1 MKTWT
6 SREIR
11 KTFIGYFV
19 EKLKEKNLGHVEV
32 ASSSLVPENHPT
44 LLFTNSGMV
53 QFTPYFL
60 GIKDPI
66 QDFKSKRLC
75 SIQKSL
81 RTGDLDIV
89 GISKYHFTYF
99 EMMGSWSIG
108 DYGKTTAV
116 ELAFDLLT
124 NKEYGFGLDSSKF
137 FPTVFAGNEE
147 APFDEET
154 YNAWKKLLPE
164 ERICKLPASENWWAP
179 GPVGPCGPC
188 TEILY
193 DRGEEFGPK
202 EEVPGMTDNPRYLEI
217 WNAGVFMQ
225 YNRNAEGK
233 LEPLKTQSVDTGAGL
248 ERFAVLLQGVDSA
261 YESDVFAGIIN
272 KGILAQLD
280 EVHLD
285 SVKKELAKNKS
296 DIKSAVQRVADHIRA
311 STMLIAEGLYPSN
324 KDQGYVLRRLIR
336 KSFDACVW
344 SIGMDSSKIPNIVD
358 VVVEEYKDVYPELDN
373 LDRIKQVMTDEI
385 NAYKAVADN
394 TRRYVQS
401 NYMKKGLKIIDNPF
415 DIYQSV
421 GASRELIAEIARE
434 QNLEV
439 NFIKFDEELLAHQ
452 EKSKA
457 NQGQRFKGGLGEH
470 SEETTKLHT
479 ATHLL
484 HQALRDVL
492 GDHVRQMGSNITAE
506 RLRFD
511 FAHDEKMTDE
521 QLKKVENI
529 VNEKI
534 AQSLPVNKVVMKK
547 EEAEKSGALHFFKEK
562 YADEVNVYY
571 IGESLENAWSKEF
584 CGGPHISN
592 TSELG
597 SFVIQKEEAVGK
609 GVRRIKA
616 VLQ

>member
-1 MKTWT
+1 MT

-11 KTFIGYFV
+11 KRFIDYFV
-19 EKLKEKNLGHVEV
+19 NILDAKNLAHVEV
-32 ASSSLVPENHPT
+32 ASSSLIPENHPT

-60 GIKDPI
+60 SIKDPV

-75 SIQKSL
+75 SVQKSL

-89 GISKYHFTYF
+89 GLSKYHLTYF
-99 EMMGSWSIG
+99 EMLGSWSIG
-108 DYGKTTAV
+108 DYGKTMAV
-116 ELAFDLLT
+116 KVAFDLLT
-124 NKEYGFGLDSSKF
+124 NKEYGYGLDANRF
-137 FPTVFAGNEE
+137 YPTVFAGNDE

-154 YNAWKKLLPE
+154 YEAWKTLIPVEK
-164 ERICKLPASENWWAP
+164 ICKLPASENWWAP

-193 DRGEEFGPK
+193 DRGPEFGPE

-225 YNRNAEGK
+225 YNRNQEGV

-248 ERFAVLLQGVDSA
+248 ERFAVLLQGVDSV
-261 YESDVFAGIIN
+261 YESDVFSGIIN
-272 KGILAQLD
+272 DGILAQLD
-280 EVHLD
+280 QAQLEK
-285 SVKKELAKNKS
+285 VKKELIKDKS
-296 DIKSAVQRVADHIRA
+296 NVKSAVQRVADHLRA
-311 STMLIAEGLYPSN
+311 STMLIAEGLFPSN

-344 SIGMDSSKIPNIVD
+344 HIGMDSSKIPNILD
-358 VVVEEYKDVYPELDN
+358 VIVEEYKEIYPEVDKLDQ
-373 LDRIKQVMTDEI
+373 IKQVLTDEI

-394 TRRYVQS
+394 TRKFIQA
-401 NYMKKGLKIIDNPF
+401 NYTKKGLNMIDNPF

-421 GASRELIAEIARE
+421 GASKELIGEIAKE
-434 QNLEV
+434 QKLDV
-439 NFIKFDEELLAHQ
+439 NFISFDEKLLEHQ

-457 NQGQRFKGGLGEH
+457 NQGDRFKGGLGDH
-470 SEETTKLHT
+470 SEETTRLHT

-484 HQALRDVL
+484 HKALREVL
-492 GDHVRQMGSNITAE
+492 GDHVRQMGSNITPE

-511 FAHDEKMTDE
+511 FANDEKMTDE
-521 QLKKVENI
+521 QIKEVERI

-534 AQSLPVNKVVMKK
+534 AEKLSVNKVTLSK
-547 EEAEKSGALHFFKEK
+547 EDAEKSGALHFFKEK
-562 YADEVNVYY
+562 YGDQVTVYF
-571 IGESLENAWSKEF
+571 IGDTLENAWSKEF
-584 CGGPHISN
+584 CGGPHVEN
-592 TSELG
+592 LSELG
-597 SFVIQKEEAVGK
+597 QFKIQKEEAVGK

-616 VLQ
+616 VLC